1 MHTRRIRQAKTPVE
15 KDMESDLEHDRNVES
30 FQKFLQSEDAQLIHE
45 SAKQLIHDED
55 KEMILHEQCHDIDA
69 EIAESFQ
76 KFLQEHC
83 HVIDS
88 EQDVTDSEQDHFK
101 SDLGHDRNIEE
112 YEDFL
117 IDELF
122 REMWEAGDVTNN
134 GDLFQE
140 IWEVGDVTNNGDAQ
154 VADVT
159 NNGDAPVAEVTNN
172 FHGIWQVGDV
182 NSFLTENR
190 RSEERRSE
198 EQRSVEIK
206 DPTHTPRV

>member
-1 MHTRRIRQAKTPVE
+1 MHTRRSRQAKTPVE

-45 SAKQLIHDED
+45 SAKQLIHDD
-55 KEMILHEQCHDIDA
+55 AKQMIPQEQD
-69 EIAESFQ
+69 
-76 KFLQEHC
+76 
-83 HVIDS
+83 VTDS
-88 EQDVTDSEQDHFK
+88 EQDVTDSEQDHLK

-122 REMWEAGDVTNN
+122 QEIWEAGDVTNN
-134 GDLFQE
+134 GDTQAT
-140 IWEVGDVTNNGDAQ
+140 DVTNNGDAQ

-159 NNGDAPVAEVTNN
+159 NNGDAQVAEVTNN
-172 FHGIWQVGDV
+172 FDAQVELP
-182 NSFLTENR
+182 LTEDR

-198 EQRSVEIK
+198 QQRSVEIK
-206 DPTHTPRV
+206 DPTHTPRM